1 MAVNVSPLQQNID
14 VVFSNITYWI
24 DFYQR
29 DYKWS
34 KDPVVRLL
42 DDVFYKFN
50 LEYEGKKDLD
60 PKAEVVA
67 AKYPWYY
74 LNTYV
79 TNVIDGKTYIVDGQQ
94 RLTTLSLILTK
105 LFHLGTKYN
114 SKLKKWIENK
124 IVGQSG
130 FETEF
135 WMNHVKHK
143 LTQQALLDNLD
154 LKKIDTSSGITA
166 KNMVENYIEIS
177 KYLDD
182 QLTDQ
187 HKFETFVFYFLHRLV
202 LINLLVDQTDVSMV
216 FEVINDRGVRLKPY
230 EILKGKLLGQIDKLE
245 LDKGGYNELWEE
257 KVNGINNLYDD
268 EVDTFFTYLLR
279 AKFAANRKEGQR
291 FENNYHREMFM
302 QDVNQR
308 FKIKHNPGG
317 VKKFLNDDFRY
328 FTELHY
334 KMLKYY
340 KDFNVNQP
348 YVFFNGLTEMDNQF
362 LLVLSACI
370 LNDPDEENKVREVS
384 YHLDRA
390 FSLLQLQGCY
400 DSNSFNDL
408 LYNVSRE
415 IRDGAVS
422 DVRPA
427 FEKYML
433 QEISKYRNVDATS
446 IFNYAY
452 FKNVGYNLNT
462 RFKRYFFARVDGFL
476 AENMSL
482 KLKHDFEDLVL
493 KTGAVNGFHI
503 EHILSYNDENLNH
516 FNRDEE
522 LFEQER
528 NRLGGILLLKGKDNI
543 SSSNEP
549 YKKKLKSYANTL
561 YWNETLREDSYKS
574 KLDFSNLIKRY
585 KLDFR
590 SMDSFGP
597 EELEERHKLLFEIS
611 KIIWS

>member
-1 MAVNVSPLQQNID
+1 MAINVSPLQQNID
-14 VVFSNITYWI
+14 VVFSNVTYWI

-50 LEYEGKKDLD
+50 LEYETKKELD

-79 TNVIDGKTYIVDGQQ
+79 TNIIDGKTYIVDGQQ
-94 RLTTLSLILTK
+94 RLTTLTLILTN
-105 LFHLGTKYN
+105 LYHLAIKYN

-124 IVGQSG
+124 IIGQSG

-143 LTQQALLDNLD
+143 STQQALLDNID
-154 LKKIDTSSGITA
+154 SKKIDTSSGITA
-166 KNMVENYIEIS
+166 KNMVENYLEIS

-182 QLTDQ
+182 QLSDQ
-187 HKFETFVFYFLHRLV
+187 HKFETFVFFFLHRLV

-245 LDKGGYNELWEE
+245 LEKGGYNDLWEE
-257 KVNGINNLYDD
+257 KVNSINDIIED
-268 EVDTFFTYLLR
+268 EIDSFFTYLLR
-279 AKFAANRKEGQR
+279 AKFASNRKEGQR

-302 QDVNQR
+302 QDINQR
-308 FKIKHNPGG
+308 FRVKHNAGG
-317 VKKFLNDDFRY
+317 VKKFLNEDFRY
-328 FTELHY
+328 YTELH
-334 KMLKYY
+334 KSMLEDYF
-340 KDFNVNQP
+340 DFSTSQP
-348 YVFFNGLTEMDNQF
+348 YVFFNRLNEMDNQF
-362 LLVLSACI
+362 LLVLSACS
-370 LNDPDEENKVREVS
+370 LYDTEEKAKIKEAS

-408 LYNVSRE
+408 VYNVSRE
-415 IRDGAVS
+415 IRDGSVS
-422 DVRPA
+422 DIRPA

-433 QEISKYRNVDATS
+433 LEISKYRNVDATS
-446 IFNYAY
+446 VMNYSY
-452 FKNVGYNLNT
+452 FKNIGYNLNP
-462 RFKRYFFARVDGFL
+462 RFKRYFFARIDGFL
-476 AENMSL
+476 GDNMNL
-482 KLKHDFEDLVL
+482 KVKHDYEDLVS

-503 EHILSYNDENLNH
+503 EHILSYNDENLQH
-516 FNRDEE
+516 FNNDEE

-543 SSSNEP
+543 SSSNET

-561 YWNETLREDSYKS
+561 YWNETLRDDFYKS
-574 KLDFSNLIKRY
+574 KLDFSNLIKKY
-585 KLDFR
+585 KLAFR
-590 SMDSFGP
+590 FMDSFGP
-597 EELEERHKLLFEIS
+597 DELEERHKLLFEIA